1 MLQTKDKVLTNYR
14 VGLIGC
20 GGRQNTHVSTFRQ
33 VGNCE
38 IVAVTDW
45 NQNVADEFAEKHD
58 IPATYASADEMLQ
71 KMDLDIVT
79 IVTRPKLMYGPVM
92 EVMNSDVKGVLMEK
106 PFGVNIEDSKA
117 MLEAAE
123 KSGNT
128 LIVNHQYRFFEL
140 TERMRQILL
149 LGQLG
154 EVEYFRAISA
164 IKLHGQGTHMI
175 DFVRYLYDDRPFGW
189 ALGNF
194 TGKETFDAKQI
205 GPDFDVGV
213 VAFDDG
219 IPLYV
224 ESGQGS
230 MQAPYLG
237 NGLNLYADAVCTKG
251 RIWFGLSH
259 GLRIWWPDGN
269 YEEVHGSWPEISNPA
284 QIRLVENM
292 IDTME
297 NGTENRCHASKAYAT
312 QEALCGLLE
321 SGLTHQRVSFPLDI
335 APDLMERVRVA
346 VGA

>member
-1 MLQTKDKVLTNYR
+1 MTNYR

-79 IVTRPKLMYGPVM
+79 IVTRPKWMYGPVM
-92 EVMNSDVKGVLMEK
+92 EVMNSGVKGVLMEK

-123 KSGNT
+123 KSGKT

-154 EVEYFRAISA
+154 EVEYFRAVSA

-205 GPDFDVGV
+205 GPDFDVG
-213 VAFDDG
+213 
-219 IPLYV
+219 
-224 ESGQGS
+224 
-230 MQAPYLG
+230 
-237 NGLNLYADAVCTKG
+237 
-251 RIWFGLSH
+251 
-259 GLRIWWPDGN
+259 
-269 YEEVHGSWPEISNPA
+269 
-284 QIRLVENM
+284 
-292 IDTME
+292 
-297 NGTENRCHASKAYAT
+297 GTAA
-312 QEALCGLLE
+312 
-321 SGLTHQRVSFPLDI
+321 
-335 APDLMERVRVA
+335 A
-346 VGA
+346 VGGGAGARVVDGHSVC